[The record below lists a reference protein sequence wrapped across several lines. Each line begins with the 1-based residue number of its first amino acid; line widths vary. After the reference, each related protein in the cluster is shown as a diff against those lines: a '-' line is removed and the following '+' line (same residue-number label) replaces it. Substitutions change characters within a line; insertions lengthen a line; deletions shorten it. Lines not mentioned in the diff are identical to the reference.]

1 MPNGPTSQTRW
12 GCFHLENLS
21 QEFVF
26 GGMDHLHYISTQ
38 CVTIFLQEIYRME
51 TKLAC
56 HLYSLLAL
64 ASLCLAKIHLIY
76 SSLQIGLE

>member
-26 GGMDHLHYISTQ
+26 GGMDHFHYISTQ

-51 TKLAC
+51 TKLASQLC
-56 HLYSLLAL
+56 SRLAL
-64 ASLCLAKIHLIY
+64 APLRLPKTHLIY
-76 SSLQIGLE
+76 CNLQIGSE